1 MEKAIE
7 SFMKY
12 QREAE
17 ERYQKWEEQR
27 WQKETELEE
36 KRRQEEQ
43 QHEMRL
49 FQVLGSII
57 KPRESYHTDYN
68 PSSYNFD
75 YILNI
80 QIPYNHLA
88 HTHTHC
94 YPIT

>member
-17 ERYQKWEEQR
+17 ERYQKWEEQC

-36 KRRQEEQ
+36 KQLQEEQ

-49 FQVLGSII
+49 LQMLGSII

-68 PSSYNFD
+68 LSSYNFD
-75 YILNI
+75 STNGYSN
-80 QIPYNHLA
+80 
-88 HTHTHC
+88 
-94 YPIT
+94 